1 MQALKTFFANN
12 YTSLL
17 AVLLLLVVVYLIYKA
32 GQKKGSNNYTVIDD
46 QGTIVTP
53 SPVQT
58 QLAETV
64 ATRIHNDLNSGWLGG
79 YNVLGSIGR
88 DDEAYIQ
95 FANMSD
101 TMFAYTAATYGRL
114 FARSIITDIRD
125 ESSLPTGG
133 IGSSTTPKDQILA
146 KAQRLNIN

>member
-1 MQALKTFFANN
+1 MQAIKTFFANN
-12 YTSLL
+12 WTSLL

-32 GQKKGSNNYTVIDD
+32 GQKKGSGNYTVIDD
-46 QGTIVTP
+46 QGTVVAPTAA
-53 SPVQT
+53 QT

-64 ATRIHNDLNSGWLGG
+64 ATRIHNDINSGWVGG
-79 YNVLGSIGR
+79 FNLLGSIGR

-101 TMFAYTAATYGRL
+101 TMFAYTATTYARL
-114 FARSIITDIRD
+114 FTRSIITDIRD

-146 KAQRLNIN
+146 KAERLNIN